1 MKSNDQN
8 TSLDARYRT
17 MLILWFALFM
27 NIGVFFVFAV
37 FMTRDAGAARGNA
50 TDYLSVVLLALGTF
64 SVVASFVVKKIFL
77 TRSVDRQDLG
87 LVQQGLIFACA
98 MCEVSALLGLIGL
111 LLTGNREY
119 YILFLIAAGGEAAHF
134 PRRDQLLAASYKN
147 PLLVKEIG
155 K

>member
-8 TSLDARYRT
+8 TSLDTRYRT

-27 NIGVFFVFAV
+27 NIAVLFVFAM
-37 FMTRDAGAARGNA
+37 FMTPEVSDLPGNA
-50 TDYLSVVLLALGTF
+50 TDYLSVVLLALGTL
-64 SVVASFVVKKIFL
+64 SVIASFVVKKIFL
-77 TRSVDRQDLG
+77 TRSVNRQDLG
-87 LVQQGLIFACA
+87 LVQQGLIVACA
-98 MCEVSALLGLIGL
+98 MCEVSALLGLLGL
-111 LLTGNREY
+111 LSTGTREY

-147 PLLVKEIG
+147 PLGAKEIG